1 MSSDEKSA
9 ETAPGPKSP
18 DRRRFLRGSVIG
30 AAGAVAAGASPAP
43 AQEAPAAAPAK
54 VPPGPSPWLAA
65 AESRTPGGA
74 DEGLPQHVEYPGSD
88 FMVDCMRAGGIEVV
102 ALCPGSSFRGLQE
115 SLQSY
120 DGAPR
125 MIVCTHEEISAA
137 ICHGYAKVA
146 GKPMACLVHSNVGLQ
161 HASMAIYNAWC
172 DRAPMMVIAGNTLD
186 ATKRRPGVEWYHVAQ
201 DLGTMVRDFTKYDD
215 TPVSLQHFAE
225 SFMRAQSIS
234 MTAPARPVL
243 IVADG
248 ELQEEGVENGAALR
262 IPKLAVPAAPT
273 GDAQAVAAIAKWLA
287 GASKPV
293 IVADRAA
300 RTPAGMALLVR
311 LAETLNAPVI
321 DQLGR
326 MNFPTN
332 HYLNHTWLQGRLIAE
347 ADVVLALEVGD
358 LWGLTNTVP
367 DIVGRPSR
375 RLIKPDAKV
384 AAISTD
390 YLYSK
395 SNMGDLERYFS
406 PDLPVAADSEATLP
420 SLIAAL
426 ERELTAAQKQTIA
439 ARRQPALDAFTQM
452 RKQARDDAARGWD
465 ASPISTAR
473 MCQEIWGQIRNE
485 PWALC
490 STSAFISRWPQRLWD
505 ITEHHQ
511 YIGGEGG
518 YGVGYGAP
526 AAIGAAIAHQKAGR
540 ITVNIQ
546 QDGDLMMA
554 PGVLWTMAHHSLPML
569 TVMHNNR
576 AWHQEVMHLQRMA
589 NRRQRHPDRARI
601 GTAISEPFIDYA
613 GLAKSM
619 GVWAEGPITDPAK
632 LAAAITRALA
642 VVKSG
647 KPALLDV
654 VTQPR

>member
-1 MSSDEKSA
+1 MSRDSNSA
-9 ETAPGPKSP
+9 AGPRSLG
-18 DRRRFLRGSVIG
+18 RRSFLRGSVIG
-30 AAGAVAAGASPAP
+30 AAGAVAG
-43 AQEAPAAAPAK
+43 QVAPAAGQEATTPPPNPSA
-54 VPPGPSPWLAA
+54 PGPSPWLAS
-65 AESRTPGGA
+65 AESRTPGP
-74 DEGLPQHVEYPGSD
+74 EEVLPQHIEYPGSD
-88 FMVDCMRAGGIEVV
+88 FMIDCMKAAGIEVV
-102 ALCPGSSFRGLQE
+102 ALCPGSTFRGLQE

-120 DGAPR
+120 DGAPA

-172 DRAPMMVIAGNTLD
+172 DRAPMMVIAGNMID
-186 ATKRRPGVEWYHVAQ
+186 ATTRRPGVEWYHTAQ
-201 DLGTMVRDFTKYDD
+201 DLGTMVRDFVKYDD

-225 SFMRAQSIS
+225 SFMRASSIA
-234 MTAPARPVL
+234 MTPPTKPVM

-248 ELQEEGVENGAALR
+248 ELQENGAEKGAALR
-262 IPKLAVPAAPT
+262 IPKLAVAAAPT
-273 GDAQAVAAIAKWLA
+273 GDAKSVATIAKWLV
-287 GASKPV
+287 GAAKPV

-300 RTPAGMALLVR
+300 RTPAGVALLVK

-332 HYLNHTWLQGRLIAE
+332 HYLNHSWLQQRLIAE

-367 DIVGRPSR
+367 DIVGRPWR

-390 YLYSK
+390 YVYSK

-406 PDLPVAADSEATLP
+406 PDLAVAADSEATLP
-420 SLIAAL
+420 ALIEAV
-426 ERELTAAQKQTIA
+426 ERELDPARRQVVA
-439 ARRQPALDAFTQM
+439 ARRQPAADAFAKM
-452 RKQARDDAARGWD
+452 REQARTDAARAWD

-473 MCQEIWGQIRNE
+473 LCQEVWAQIRHE

-490 STSAFISRWPQRLWD
+490 SSALFVSRWPHRLWD

-511 YIGGEGG
+511 FIGGEGG
-518 YGVGYGAP
+518 YGIGYNAP

-540 ITVNIQ
+540 ITINIQ
-546 QDGDLMMA
+546 GDGDLMMA

-569 TVMHNNR
+569 NVMHNNR
-576 AWHQEVMHLQRMA
+576 AWHQEVMHLQRVA
-589 NRRQRHPDRARI
+589 NRRQRHPERAHI
-601 GTAISEPFIDYA
+601 GTAINEPNIDYA
-613 GLAKSM
+613 GLARSM
-619 GVWAEGPITDPAK
+619 GVWAEGPISDPAK
-632 LAAAITRALA
+632 LGPALTRALA